1 MESEL
6 VALILLSLSGV
17 WCWPATVATP
27 TVAMPTVAP
36 PEPTV
41 ATPTVTTPTMA
52 PPAPGVL
59 VRVGE
64 NATLRCPLLDAA
76 EAPPQEAAKW
86 TVSWYRKWAG
96 RPPQLL
102 LSFRLTAAS
111 NVTYG
116 AGLGPEKVSAAAD
129 SSLLLTDST
138 HGDSAFYYCSMTQGE
153 GGGKQ

>member
-17 WCWPATVATP
+17 WCWTATVATATVATATVATP
-27 TVAMPTVAP
+27 N
-36 PEPTV
+36 
-41 ATPTVTTPTMA
+41 VTTPNVTT
-52 PPAPGVL
+52 PASGVL

-76 EAPPQEAAKW
+76 EAPPPSSRKW

-102 LSFRLTAAS
+102 LSFRLTAVS

-116 AGLGPEKVSAAAD
+116 AGFGPEKVSAAAD

-153 GGGKQ
+153 AGGKQ